1 MMLIISA
8 TVIHIAQSTITIAN
22 SLSSQSSSS
31 SLPSPLKSNE
41 KSGPEFLVEPPSS
54 VIFLNDTGSVI
65 TCSAKGIPAPTITWT
80 RADGTPLIQ
89 IPGLRQIRKDLLTT
103 QLVYLPFSATSYRQD
118 VHSGIVRCVAT
129 NQVGSIQSQDVNIR
143 ASVRQSYEIQ
153 VYDDFA
159 IKGNTGILRC
169 HIPSFVREYVHV
181 TNWLRYGDDDDRPI
195 ISDLLKGGRYSV
207 MPNGELHVHRIENDD
222 NDDDDD
228 SDDNVHIIDN
238 NKNDRHHHHHKQQ
251 QKQRNQNSHEQPRK
265 LMFRCQTKHMLSGN
279 TKLSANYGRLIVT
292 EPQTNMPPKIIT
304 TAPTIS
310 TNSGSERPIVIA
322 NVGQTIELSCVAQAQ
337 PWPSFTWYRI
347 KSTSNDLQSSSHHS
361 LLSPLIDGNKL
372 QRLQVWTFQVP
383 PNNRSIDMHDK
394 NELLNGE
401 QYITPYRLSRAGR
414 FVQVDSSLFIR
425 DVAIAD
431 SGIYVCVANN
441 SLGEDRIEM
450 ELVVKA
456 PLSVTMTPSY
466 ILASDGD
473 NVAFNC
479 TITGGSPI
487 QQIHWRRNAR
497 PLMAAQAIT
506 ASNRQHANHRVHL
519 SHNDRLLQIR
529 QVRREDRGMFQCI
542 VSNEFESV
550 QASGELALADDPPT
564 FITVFTITEPL
575 RPGVPLSIKCSATG
589 TPLPQIVW
597 TLDGAPL
604 LENGRIRIGDYVNGD
619 GIVNSFVNISSL
631 RTEDGGIYSCTASND
646 VHSISHSGR
655 INVYGPAFVRQM
667 KNLTAISGH
676 TVHLHCP
683 AAGYPLESIVWFK
696 KSSPSDQG
704 SRLPQNH
711 RHKSLLNGTLVIEKV
726 ERNTDEGAY
735 RCVVTGPN
743 GASSASAELFIR
755 ILVAPVIS
763 PFNPPPNLR
772 EGMRVMLTCSVVEGD
787 SPVLIHFLKDGEPIH
802 DTHSTSAS
810 RRIKL
815 DVTNEFSATLYISSV
830 IAEDSGNYTCIAS
843 NMAAVTTYSIVVK
856 VNVPPKWKIPPTDT
870 EAIQGQNVVID
881 CSASGEPRIWWERAH
896 DKSSSLA
903 SSSKLTSSSIGP
915 ADGEPASIVHFFR
928 TVVSNSHMHTL
939 ENGSLMIR
947 DVSEEDSGV
956 YLCQANNGVGSGLS
970 KVITLKVHVP
980 AHFKSKFSA
989 HTVQRGE
996 SIEFACEAYG
1006 EFPVSMQVAKDRM
1019 PLDFGST
1026 FDRLPSDPLLEQQIL
1041 HTDNRYHLLRRV
1053 TGQSDR
1059 AITSYI
1065 VRIANVD
1072 RRDSSLFTCLA
1083 SNNFGK
1089 DEYNFQLIV
1098 QEPPGKPEN
1107 VHVLE
1112 LDSRSAVVAWSQPY
1126 SGNSPIIAYHVEY
1139 RQWLE
1144 ILPSWHH
1151 LDATTNLQQQNI
1163 NEQNGKLHQPSSKPA
1178 GTIFRQTLIGTESSI
1193 SLRSLKPMTTY
1204 EVRVQAENKLGLGP
1218 FQMPP
1223 LKITTK
1229 EEAPSGPPLNIHV
1242 YPSSAHSL
1250 QVTFHPPRI
1259 EHQNGQILGYYVG
1272 YKAIDLDEH
1281 FMFKKVVEEKSSQPS
1296 TQNKEVKISDLRR
1309 ATKYLVIVQAFNRIG
1324 PGPQSEEVIGETLVN
1339 DPPRAPI
1346 LTSVNVN
1353 YDSVELSWSI
1363 EAADD
1368 SYAAEQQTSNSD
1380 VPEITGYFLYAK
1392 SSQSGEWKERQ
1403 VDSQQNS
1410 YTFTNLLCG
1419 TQYQFYVIAYNNVGK
1434 GDPSQAIAVR
1444 TKGSVPIAPKNW
1456 NSFITVNST
1465 VALIRLDAWLVNGCD
1480 IKYFVLKYR
1489 PRMDS
1494 EWLVASSKISPREQR
1509 FVELVDLRPATWYL
1523 LNMAALTDI
1532 GTTEETYM
1540 FATLTMDGE
1549 TIPPL
1554 ETISRTLTS
1563 ENSISASSGSMGSS
1577 GGVGGSNTL
1586 SSMQSLTIVIPATCS
1601 VIVLTVI
1608 ILVACFVLGT
1618 KRSSQQFES
1627 TILSAIGARNG
1638 SSNSHNHTSINGTPS
1653 HIHAHISDQLSTT
1666 YCPTTATGDSSNEP
1680 RYSTGL
1686 LSNNLD
1692 NYGFCP
1698 GNNNLNNGI
1707 ASAKCM
1713 INGTPTMLAA
1723 NNSTNSIEMIHSAA
1737 LGYATL
1743 KKQRTNIQTMKS
1755 ILDSD
1760 IKNLDLSKPLSSVD
1774 NSTSTAKTIVTS
1786 TTTCLDSKL
1795 CDLNKITDPSGLLT
1809 VQATLCCNNS
1819 NESNDNTN
1827 TTVHYFQTPYALSQ
1841 LPNNNNNTNNNNND
1855 QFTNQFNA
1863 VNNDNNND
1871 MENDQ
1876 IAELSCLNA
1885 AYTANNTCT
1894 LRPNIKNHQHLHGDN
1909 HHSHVYDLP
1918 FPPKWV

>member
-1 MMLIISA
+1 MMKKLRKRLVNDEPICRML
-8 TVIHIAQSTITIAN
+8 
-22 SLSSQSSSS
+22 LSSSSSFSIVILMIIIIINVIFHHEQAQATSSHSSSSSS
-31 SLPSPLKSNE
+31 SLLLSSKNQLE
-41 KSGPEFLVEPPSS
+41 KRGPEFLVEPPNL
-54 VIFLNDTGSVI
+54 VIFLNDTGCI
-65 TCSAKGIPAPTITWT
+65 LTCSAKGIPAPTITWT

-89 IPGLRQIRKDLLTT
+89 INGLRQIRKDLLTT
-103 QLVYLPFSATSYRQD
+103 QLVYLPFSASSYRQD

-129 NQVGSIQSQDVNIR
+129 NQIGSIQSQDVHIR
-143 ASVRQSYEIQ
+143 ASVRQPYEIQ

-159 IKGNTGILRC
+159 IEGNTGILRC
-169 HIPSFVREYVHV
+169 HIPSFAREYVHV
-181 TNWLRYGDDDDRPI
+181 TNWLRYGDDDHPI
-195 ISDLLKGGRYSV
+195 TSDLIKGGRYSV
-207 MPNGELHVHRIENDD
+207 MPNGELHVHRIYNDD
-222 NDDDDD
+222 GIDDENNDDDDD
-228 SDDNVHIIDN
+228 DM
-238 NKNDRHHHHHKQQ
+238 KKDRHHHSHK
-251 QKQRNQNSHEQPRK
+251 RK
-265 LMFRCQTKHMLSGN
+265 KKMMFRCQTKHTLSGMI
-279 TKLSANYGRLIVT
+279 KLSANYVRLIVT
-292 EPQTNMPPKIIT
+292 KPQTKMPPKIM
-304 TAPTIS
+304 A
-310 TNSGSERPIVIA
+310 NSPGRQKIIA
-322 NVGQTIELSCVAQAQ
+322 NVGQTIELPCVAQAQ
-337 PWPSFTWYRI
+337 PWPLFTWYRATP
-347 KSTSNDLQSSSHHS
+347 TSNDFQSSHHS
-361 LLSPLIDGNKL
+361 LLSSVIAVNRL
-372 QRLQVWTFQVP
+372 QRLQVWKFQVP
-383 PNNRSIDMHDK
+383 PNDKSIVINDK
-394 NELLNGE
+394 NELLNGD

-425 DVAIAD
+425 DATVAD
-431 SGIYVCVANN
+431 SGLYVCVANN

-456 PLSVTMTPSY
+456 PLSVTMIPSH

-473 NVAFNC
+473 TVTFNC

-497 PLMAAQAIT
+497 PLMVAQAT
-506 ASNRQHANHRVHL
+506 TTSARQHPNHRVHL
-519 SHNDRLLQIR
+519 LHQDRMLQIR

-575 RPGVPLSIKCSATG
+575 RPGKSFSIKCSATG

-604 LENGRIRIGDYVNGD
+604 VENGRIRVGDYVNGD

-631 RTEDGGIYSCTASND
+631 RAEDGGIYSCTASND

-667 KNLTAISGH
+667 KNLTVISGH

-696 KSSPSDQG
+696 KSSSSDQG
-704 SRLPQNH
+704 NRLPQNH
-711 RHKSLLNGTLVIEKV
+711 RHKSLLNGTLVIEKI

-743 GASSASAELFIR
+743 GSSSASAELFIR

-763 PFNPPPNLR
+763 PFSPPPNLR

-802 DTHSTSAS
+802 DTQSRSDS

-815 DVTNEFSATLYISSV
+815 DVTNEFSATLFISSV
-830 IAEDSGNYTCIAS
+830 VAEDSGNYTCIAS

-870 EAIQGQNVVID
+870 EAIEGQNVVID

-896 DKSSSLA
+896 DKSQSLA
-903 SSSKLTSSSIGP
+903 SFSGLSSSSISP
-915 ADGEPASIVHFFR
+915 TNGEQATIVHYFR

-947 DVSEEDSGV
+947 DVTEEDSGV

-989 HTVQRGE
+989 HTVQRGD
-996 SIEFACEAYG
+996 STEFSCDAYG
-1006 EFPVSMQVAKDRM
+1006 ELPVSMQVAKDRM
-1019 PLDFGST
+1019 PLDFGSV
-1026 FDRLPSDPLLEQQIL
+1026 FDRLSSDPSLEQQTL
-1041 HTDNRYHLLRRV
+1041 HTDNRYQLLKRV

-1065 VRIANVD
+1065 VRITNVD

-1083 SNNFGK
+1083 TNNFGK

-1112 LDSRSAVVAWSQPY
+1112 LDSRSAVIAWSQPY
-1126 SGNSPIIAYHVEY
+1126 SGNSPVIAFHAEY

-1144 ILPSWHH
+1144 TLPSWHH
-1151 LDATTNLQQQNI
+1151 LDATAELQQQII
-1163 NEQNGKLHQPSSKPA
+1163 NEQNGKLHQPSSKTP
-1178 GTIFRQTLIGTESSI
+1178 GTIFRQTLVGTESSI

-1204 EVRVQAENKLGLGP
+1204 EVRIQAENKLGFGP

-1250 QVTFHPPRI
+1250 QVTFQPPRVD
-1259 EHQNGQILGYYVG
+1259 HQNGQILGYYVG
-1272 YKAIDLDEH
+1272 YKAVDLDEH
-1281 FMFKKVVEEKSSQPS
+1281 FMFKKVVEEKSLQPS
-1296 TQNKEVKISDLRR
+1296 TQSKEVKITDLRR

-1324 PGPQSEEVIGETLVN
+1324 PGPQSEEIIGETLVN

-1363 EAADD
+1363 ETTDD
-1368 SYAAEQQTSNSD
+1368 SYAAEQQTSNSN

-1392 SSQSGEWKERQ
+1392 SSQSGEWEERQ

-1465 VALIRLDAWLVNGCD
+1465 VAMIRLDAWLVNGCE

-1489 PRMDS
+1489 PRIDS
-1494 EWLVASSKISPREQR
+1494 DWLVDSSKISPREQR

-1523 LNMAALTDI
+1523 LNMAALTDM

-1540 FATLTMDGE
+1540 FATLTMNGE
-1549 TIPPL
+1549 TIPPI
-1554 ETISRTLTS
+1554 ETISRTLKS
-1563 ENSISASSGSMGSS
+1563 ANSISASSGSMDP
-1577 GGVGGSNTL
+1577 GGGANTL

-1608 ILVACFVLGT
+1608 ILVACFVTGT
-1618 KRSSQQFES
+1618 KHQRSSLQHQFEQQQQQQQQYDD
-1627 TILSAIGARNG
+1627 TLHATMG
-1638 SSNSHNHTSINGTPS
+1638 SNSGGFTSTHPSINGTPLR
-1653 HIHAHISDQLSTT
+1653 HHSDQYCTPYSTT
-1666 YCPTTATGDSSNEP
+1666 NLSQSEP
-1680 RYSTGL
+1680 RYCLTATNVQQQLPS
-1686 LSNNLD
+1686 
-1692 NYGFCP
+1692 YGFCVSNESVYELP
-1698 GNNNLNNGI
+1698 TVMPSNKFELVSTTTAATSGNEIELFNQN
-1707 ASAKCM
+1707 SAQ
-1713 INGTPTMLAA
+1713 TM
-1723 NNSTNSIEMIHSAA
+1723 N
-1737 LGYATL
+1737 YATL
-1743 KKQRTNIQTMKS
+1743 KKRNIVQNEQIISDVDDEDNGPSFKGKS
-1755 ILDSD
+1755 T
-1760 IKNLDLSKPLSSVD
+1760 V
-1774 NSTSTAKTIVTS
+1774 TAMM
-1786 TTTCLDSKL
+1786 TTCLDSKL
-1795 CDLNKITDPSGLLT
+1795 ICD
-1809 VQATLCCNNS
+1809 
-1819 NESNDNTN
+1819 NDN
-1827 TTVHYFQTPYALSQ
+1827 S
-1841 LPNNNNNTNNNNND
+1841 NNNNNN
-1855 QFTNQFNA
+1855 
-1863 VNNDNNND
+1863 
-1871 MENDQ
+1871 Q
-1876 IAELSCLNA
+1876 IAIKSQQKLPQSYNHHHGILQANNA
-1885 AYTANNTCT
+1885 ATK
-1894 LRPNIKNHQHLHGDN
+1894 NILSPMIWLLVGWWKLNL
-1909 HHSHVYDLP
+1909 LI
-1918 FPPKWV
+1918 F

>member
-1 MMLIISA
+1 MEKE
-8 TVIHIAQSTITIAN
+8 AQAALSQSL
-22 SLSSQSSSS
+22 SLSSNKIQ
-31 SLPSPLKSNE
+31 PE
-41 KSGPEFLVEPPSS
+41 KRGPEFLVEPPSL
-54 VIFLNDTGSVI
+54 VIFLNDTGSII

-80 RADGTPLIQ
+80 RADGTPLVQ
-89 IPGLRQIRKDLLTT
+89 IPGIRQIRKDLLTT
-103 QLVYLPFSATSYRQD
+103 QLVYLPFSASTYRQD
-118 VHSGIVRCVAT
+118 VHSGIVRCIAA
-129 NQVGSIQSQDVNIR
+129 NQAGSIQSLDVHIR
-143 ASVRQSYEIQ
+143 ASVRQPYEIQ

-159 IKGNTGILRC
+159 IEGNTGILRC
-169 HIPSFVREYVHV
+169 HIPSFAREYIHV
-181 TNWLRYGDDDDRPI
+181 TNWLRYGDDDHPI
-195 ISDLLKGGRYSV
+195 ISNLLGGGRYSV
-207 MPNGELHVHRIENDD
+207 MPNGELHIHRINNDDVNDNDD
-222 NDDDDD
+222 NDNNNDDDD
-228 SDDNVHIIDN
+228 QKIQ
-238 NKNDRHHHHHKQQ
+238 KDRHHHSHK
-251 QKQRNQNSHEQPRK
+251 RK
-265 LMFRCQTKHMLSGN
+265 KKMMFRCQTKHTLSGMI
-279 TKLSANYGRLIVT
+279 KLSANYGRLIVT
-292 EPQTNMPPKIIT
+292 KPQTKMPPKIIF
-304 TAPTIS
+304 
-310 TNSGSERPIVIA
+310 NSPGRQKIIA
-322 NVGQTIELSCVAQAQ
+322 NVGQTIELPCVAQAQ

-347 KSTSNDLQSSSHHS
+347 KPTSNDLQSSSHHS
-361 LLSPLIDGNKL
+361 LLSTLIDGNKL
-372 QRLQVWTFQVP
+372 QRLQLWTFQVP
-383 PNNRSIDMHDK
+383 LNNRSIDINDK

-431 SGIYVCVANN
+431 SGYYVCVANN
-441 SLGEDRIEM
+441 SMGEDRIEM

-479 TITGGSPI
+479 TITGGSPV

-604 LENGRIRIGDYVNGD
+604 VENGRIRIGDYVNGD

-903 SSSKLTSSSIGP
+903 TSSKLSSSSIGP

-1178 GTIFRQTLIGTESSI
+1178 GTIFRQTLMGTESSI

-1296 TQNKEVKISDLRR
+1296 TQNKEVKITDLRR
-1309 ATKYLVIVQAFNRIG
+1309 ATKIG

-1363 EAADD
+1363 EATDD

-1444 TKGSVPIAPKNW
+1444 TKGSGKICKIIWIINNLSSVPIAPKNW

-1608 ILVACFVLGT
+1608 ILVACFVTGT
-1618 KRSSQQFES
+1618 KHQRSSFQHQLEQQQQQQYDDTLITAHSNISNNGFTS
-1627 TILSAIGARNG
+1627 T
-1638 SSNSHNHTSINGTPS
+1638 HPSITATPL
-1653 HIHAHISDQLSTT
+1653 HQHFDHYHSDQYCTPYSTT
-1666 YCPTTATGDSSNEP
+1666 NLSQSEP
-1680 RYSTGL
+1680 RYCLTNVQQQQQQLPS
-1686 LSNNLD
+1686 
-1692 NYGFCP
+1692 YGFSASNESLYELP
-1698 GNNNLNNGI
+1698 NAAQSTKFAMVSKTKAAASSDNEIELLNQN
-1707 ASAKCM
+1707 S
-1713 INGTPTMLAA
+1713 PQTM
-1723 NNSTNSIEMIHSAA
+1723 T
-1737 LGYATL
+1737 YATL
-1743 KKQRTNIQTMKS
+1743 KKRNIIQNEQQVMCDVDDRNNRPSFNGQSTNT
-1755 ILDSD
+1755 
-1760 IKNLDLSKPLSSVD
+1760 
-1774 NSTSTAKTIVTS
+1774 TIM
-1786 TTTCLDSKL
+1786 TTCLDSKL
-1795 CDLNKITDPSGLLT
+1795 ICD
-1809 VQATLCCNNS
+1809 
-1819 NESNDNTN
+1819 
-1827 TTVHYFQTPYALSQ
+1827 
-1841 LPNNNNNTNNNNND
+1841 
-1855 QFTNQFNA
+1855 
-1863 VNNDNNND
+1863 NDNNN
-1871 MENDQ
+1871 EESINQ
-1876 IAELSCLNA
+1876 ITKQNLTQP
-1885 AYTANNTCT
+1885 Y
-1894 LRPNIKNHQHLHGDN
+1894 N
-1909 HHSHVYDLP
+1909 HHHHGILQANSTTTKNILSPMIWLLVGWWKLNLLI
-1918 FPPKWV
+1918 F

>member
-1 MMLIISA
+1 
-8 TVIHIAQSTITIAN
+8 
-22 SLSSQSSSS
+22 
-31 SLPSPLKSNE
+31 
-41 KSGPEFLVEPPSS
+41 
-54 VIFLNDTGSVI
+54 
-65 TCSAKGIPAPTITWT
+65 
-80 RADGTPLIQ
+80 
-89 IPGLRQIRKDLLTT
+89 
-103 QLVYLPFSATSYRQD
+103 
-118 VHSGIVRCVAT
+118 
-129 NQVGSIQSQDVNIR
+129 
-143 ASVRQSYEIQ
+143 
-153 VYDDFA
+153 
-159 IKGNTGILRC
+159 
-169 HIPSFVREYVHV
+169 
-181 TNWLRYGDDDDRPI
+181 
-195 ISDLLKGGRYSV
+195 

-222 NDDDDD
+222 DDNA
-228 SDDNVHIIDN
+228 DDNVHIAN
-238 NKNDRHHHHHKQQ
+238 NNNNDHHHHHP
-251 QKQRNQNSHEQPRK
+251 QRQLQNQNNNERHRK

-292 EPQTNMPPKIIT
+292 EPQTNMPPKIIAT
-304 TAPTIS
+304 TSAIS
-310 TNSGSERPIVIA
+310 TNGGGEKPIIIA
-322 NVGQTIELSCVAQAQ
+322 NVGQTIELPCVAQAQ
-337 PWPSFTWYRI
+337 PWPLFTWYRATP
-347 KSTSNDLQSSSHHS
+347 TSNDFQSSHHS
-361 LLSPLIDGNKL
+361 LLSSVIAVNRL
-372 QRLQVWTFQVP
+372 QRLQVWKFQVP
-383 PNNRSIDMHDK
+383 PNDKSIVINDK
-394 NELLNGE
+394 NELLNGD

-425 DVAIAD
+425 DATVAD
-431 SGIYVCVANN
+431 SGLYVCVANN

-456 PLSVTMTPSY
+456 PLSVTMIPSH

-473 NVAFNC
+473 TVTFNC

-497 PLMAAQAIT
+497 PLMVAQAT
-506 ASNRQHANHRVHL
+506 TTSARQHPNHRVHL
-519 SHNDRLLQIR
+519 LHQDRMLQIR

-575 RPGVPLSIKCSATG
+575 RPGKSFSVKCSATG

-604 LENGRIRIGDYVNGD
+604 VENGRIRVGDYVNGD

-631 RTEDGGIYSCTASND
+631 RAEDGGIYSCTASND

-667 KNLTAISGH
+667 KNLTVISGH

-696 KSSPSDQG
+696 KSSSSDQG
-704 SRLPQNH
+704 NRLPQNH
-711 RHKSLLNGTLVIEKV
+711 RHKSLLNGTLVIEKI

-735 RCVVTGPN
+735 RCVVNGPN
-743 GASSASAELFIR
+743 GSSSASAELFIR

-763 PFNPPPNLR
+763 PFSPPPNLR

-802 DTHSTSAS
+802 DTQS
-810 RRIKL
+810 RSDLRRVKL
-815 DVTNEFSATLYISSV
+815 DVTNEFSATLFISSV
-830 IAEDSGNYTCIAS
+830 VAEDSGNYTCIAS

-870 EAIQGQNVVID
+870 EAIEGQNVVID

-896 DKSSSLA
+896 DKSQSLA
-903 SSSKLTSSSIGP
+903 SFSGLSSSSISP
-915 ADGEPASIVHFFR
+915 TNGEQATIVHYFR

-947 DVSEEDSGV
+947 DVTEEDSGV

-989 HTVQRGE
+989 HTVQRGD
-996 SIEFACEAYG
+996 STEFSCDAYG
-1006 EFPVSMQVAKDRM
+1006 ELPVSMQVAKDRM
-1019 PLDFGST
+1019 PLDFGSV
-1026 FDRLPSDPLLEQQIL
+1026 FDRLSSDPSLEQQTL
-1041 HTDNRYHLLRRV
+1041 HTDNRYQLLKRV

-1065 VRIANVD
+1065 VRITNVD

-1083 SNNFGK
+1083 TNNFGK

-1112 LDSRSAVVAWSQPY
+1112 LDSRSAVIAWSQPY
-1126 SGNSPIIAYHVEY
+1126 SGNSPVIAFHAEY

-1144 ILPSWHH
+1144 TLPPWHH
-1151 LDATTNLQQQNI
+1151 LDATAELQQQII
-1163 NEQNGKLHQPSSKPA
+1163 NEQNGKLHQPSSKPP
-1178 GTIFRQTLIGTESSI
+1178 GTIFRQTLVGTESSI

-1204 EVRVQAENKLGLGP
+1204 EVRIQAENKLGFGP

-1250 QVTFHPPRI
+1250 QVTFQPPRVD
-1259 EHQNGQILGYYVG
+1259 HQNGQILGYYVG
-1272 YKAIDLDEH
+1272 YKAVDLDEH
-1281 FMFKKVVEEKSSQPS
+1281 FMFKKVVEEKSLQPS
-1296 TQNKEVKISDLRR
+1296 TQSKEVKITDLRR

-1324 PGPQSEEVIGETLVN
+1324 PGPQSEEIIGETLVN

-1363 EAADD
+1363 ETTDD
-1368 SYAAEQQTSNSD
+1368 SYAAEQQTSNSN

-1392 SSQSGEWKERQ
+1392 SSQSGEWEERQ

-1465 VALIRLDAWLVNGCD
+1465 VAMIRLDAWLVNGCE

-1489 PRMDS
+1489 PRIDS
-1494 EWLVASSKISPREQR
+1494 DWLVDSSKISPREQR

-1523 LNMAALTDI
+1523 LNMAALTDM

-1540 FATLTMDGE
+1540 FATLTMNGE
-1549 TIPPL
+1549 TIPPI
-1554 ETISRTLTS
+1554 ETISRTLKS
-1563 ENSISASSGSMGSS
+1563 ANSISASSGSMDP
-1577 GGVGGSNTL
+1577 GGGANTL

-1627 TILSAIGARNG
+1627 TILTAIGARNG
-1638 SSNSHNHTSINGTPS
+1638 SNNSHHHTSLNGTPS

-1666 YCPTTATGDSSNEP
+1666 YCPTPATGDLSNEP

-1686 LSNNLD
+1686 LNNNLD
-1692 NYGFCP
+1692 HYGFCTGNN
-1698 GNNNLNNGI
+1698 GNNNVNNEI

-1713 INGTPTMLAA
+1713 INGTPTMLAT
-1723 NNSTNSIEMIHSAA
+1723 NNSTNSIEMIHSAT

-1743 KKQRTNIQTMKS
+1743 KKQRSNLQTMKS
-1755 ILDSD
+1755 MLDSD
-1760 IKNLDLSKPLSSVD
+1760 IKNFDLSIPLSLAD
-1774 NSTSTAKTIVTS
+1774 NSTTTSTATTMATS

-1795 CDLNKITDPSGLLT
+1795 CDMNKISDSSNLLT
-1809 VQATLCCNNS
+1809 VQATLCGNNS
-1819 NESNDNTN
+1819 NETNDTN
-1827 TTVHYFQTPYALSQ
+1827 NTVHYFQTPYALSH
-1841 LPNNNNNTNNNNND
+1841 LPNNSNNNNNND
-1855 QFTNQFNA
+1855 QCINKCNT
-1863 VNNDNNND
+1863 VNNNNANTD
-1871 MENDQ
+1871 MGNDQ
-1876 IAELSCLNA
+1876 ISELSCLNA
-1885 AYTANNTCT
+1885 AYTANNAYT
-1894 LRPNIKNHQHLHGDN
+1894 LQPNTKNHQHHHSDN